1 MPQLDATLGEDLGR
15 LVIDQVALIVHDLSY
30 TDLGDLDAA
39 CQTGTCVAVEDSAA
53 ADTVTACFEQ
63 GILFSVKTEARG
75 EARASLCSII
85 ATRAWRRSAHKV
97 KRSVSC
103 THTSALVAVGHA
115 AWRAIVSSAYHALL
129 PNYAATNSP
138 LHAVAPQ
145 CCQVG
150 QLHEVLVPTWT
161 QAGFVGEIE
170 GAYGSAQRVYRSG
183 AVEKVELCSVGQST
197 QACVWSKLM
206 VIVLG
211 DKVED
216 GRRSSIV
223 CRAAI
228 MVPLPPHFDGGIDTD
243 K

>member
-63 GILFSVKTEARG
+63 GILFSVKTEAGR

-85 ATRAWRRSAHKV
+85 ATRA
-97 KRSVSC
+97 
-103 THTSALVAVGHA
+103 SALVAVGHA